1 MTILDEHPQDPF
13 EPIAVI
19 GVATLLPEAPDIHT
33 FWENILSARVSLK
46 EVPQDRWIPSDFWV
60 EGGPKNVDENKTY
73 SKIGGWVEGFEF
85 DWRRWKIPP
94 GSLPQIDPVSYT
106 HLTLPTTPYV

>member
-1 MTILDEHPQDPF
+1 MTILDEPTQDPF

-46 EVPQDRWIPSDFWV
+46 EVPENRWESSDFWV

-94 GSLPQIDPVSYT
+94 GSLPQIDPT
-106 HLTLPTTPYV
+106 Q

>member
-13 EPIAVI
+13 EPIAII
-19 GVATLLPEAPDIHT
+19 GVATLLPDAPDVHT

-46 EVPQDRWIPSDFWV
+46 EVPENRWISSDFWV

-73 SKIGGWVEGFEF
+73 SKIGGWVEGLFGSGLNFIEF
-85 DWRRWKIPP
+85 TCIRVV
-94 GSLPQIDPVSYT
+94 L
-106 HLTLPTTPYV
+106 